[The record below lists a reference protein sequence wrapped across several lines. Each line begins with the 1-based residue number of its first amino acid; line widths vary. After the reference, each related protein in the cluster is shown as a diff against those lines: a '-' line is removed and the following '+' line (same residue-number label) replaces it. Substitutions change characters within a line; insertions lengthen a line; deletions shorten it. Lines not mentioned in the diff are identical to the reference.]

1 MPQSAASMDET
12 IAPSLVNQT
21 MNEQYREGFCAFVEA
36 NFSGQFHGYSTRVEL
51 NWMELARSSQFRFSK
66 ALDWAMRSLGSL
78 HLGRNH
84 GDNPQISTSREVYG
98 RALQHLGQALKKPS
112 LARSDD
118 TLATA
123 ILLGVYELSNA
134 TGQTSWLLHSRG
146 ISSLVRL
153 RGPQAHTKGL
163 ARTLLVSFR
172 GFIVYDAFMCGER
185 CFLEDREWQDAIPQ
199 VVKQEEQRGRA
210 SRLGELI
217 EYAFHQIASCPGLFA
232 ETKVLV
238 RSDENDEN
246 RRQHLLTRIDD
257 CRYFLRE
264 IQNDILMGCQENLP
278 EKRVDFIGL
287 IPTAAADNLTRF
299 SLEGIG
305 SAVSLLHQ
313 LSAGLKSDGDRRRY
327 SMSNRPLSSSGSR
340 GWDRFEDHY
349 SALNV
354 PGKCMNGFRGPHK
367 AESEDSWLDRL
378 SMSLGMP
385 EEILSI

>member
-146 ISSLVRL
+146 ISSLIRL
-153 RGPQAHTKGL
+153 RGPQAHTRGL

-172 GFIVYDAFMCGER
+172 GFILYDAFMRGER
-185 CFLEDREWQDAIPQ
+185 CFLEDREWQDVIPQ

-210 SRLGELI
+210 SR
-217 EYAFHQIASCPGLFA
+217 
-232 ETKVLV
+232 
-238 RSDENDEN
+238 
-246 RRQHLLTRIDD
+246 
-257 CRYFLRE
+257 
-264 IQNDILMGCQENLP
+264 
-278 EKRVDFIGL
+278 
-287 IPTAAADNLTRF
+287 
-299 SLEGIG
+299 
-305 SAVSLLHQ
+305 
-313 LSAGLKSDGDRRRY
+313 
-327 SMSNRPLSSSGSR
+327 
-340 GWDRFEDHY
+340 W
-349 SALNV
+349 
-354 PGKCMNGFRGPHK
+354 
-367 AESEDSWLDRL
+367 ES
-378 SMSLGMP
+378 
-385 EEILSI
+385 